1 MLLNLMTVLLLL
13 SVELLE
19 NLKLYSWLTLFLVNI
34 TNLASTIRQEKAKG
48 ILIRNEEAKLV
59 FSADIMILY

>member
-1 MLLNLMTVLLLL
+1 MLLL

>member
-1 MLLNLMTVLLLL
+1 MLLL

-19 NLKLYSWLTLFLVNI
+19 NLKLYSWLTLFLVNT

-48 ILIRNEEAKLV
+48 ILIGNEEAKLV

>member
-1 MLLNLMTVLLLL
+1 MLLL

-19 NLKLYSWLTLFLVNI
+19 NLIILMAYIISSEFT

-48 ILIRNEEAKLV
+48 ILIGNEEAKLV
-59 FSADIMILY
+59 SSADIMIHTKKI